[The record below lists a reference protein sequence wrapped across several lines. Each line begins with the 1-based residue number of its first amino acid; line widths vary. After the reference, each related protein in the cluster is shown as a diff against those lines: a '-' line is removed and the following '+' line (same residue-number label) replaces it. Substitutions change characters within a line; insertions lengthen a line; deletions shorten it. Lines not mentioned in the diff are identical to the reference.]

1 MVGERIK
8 TIRERKGIS
17 INELAQKAEI
27 SKSYIS
33 SIERDIQK
41 NPSINVLEKIAAA
54 LEVPLDKLLDQ
65 PGPEVNLEGDWVS
78 LLKEAIEQ
86 GLTKEEFIHFTK
98 LMEMKRR
105 KSHARVVGIHHK
117 KTI

>member
-8 TIRERKGIS
+8 SIREKKGMT

-41 NPSINVLEKIAAA
+41 NPSINVLERIAAA
-54 LEVPLDKLLDQ
+54 LEVSLDKLLDQ
-65 PGPEVNLEGDWVS
+65 PDLEVTLEEDWIS

-86 GLTKEEFIHFTK
+86 GLTKEEFIHFTM

-105 KSHARVVGIHHK
+105 KPLGGREKNHK